1 VTVNCP
7 ALPQGGLLPGASL
20 TCTATDTVTQADLD
34 AGQVVNAAT
43 ATDGTVV
50 SPVETATV
58 TANRSEGV
66 EINKVARSNNF
77 AAVGDILSYEYIVR
91 NTGNVTLT
99 EPVTIAD
106 DKIADVVCP
115 ANPGLVPGATLTCAA
130 DYSVVQSDLDQ
141 GSVTNIA
148 TASVGEFTSA
158 PDTVEITGTQ
168 SPSLSIE
175 KSTTATSISAV
186 GETVSYAYVVTNTG
200 NIVFTSEISVADDK
214 IESVSCPALAE
225 GGLLPGASLTCTA
238 DYTVTQADLDNGGV
252 TNIATASS
260 TLNGETTTSEPD
272 SVTVNADIDRALSV
286 VKTATVTSFVTP
298 GDILSYEYVV
308 TNEGNAT
315 LLSAVTIADDKIA
328 TVTCPAVPAEGIAPG
343 ASLTCEAD
351 YTVTQADVDAGEVT
365 NLATASTVING
376 ETVSSPEVS
385 ETVEADLEPRLSV
398 TKTTLSNRQLF
409 GPIFEVEYALNLEN
423 TGNVTLTNVQL
434 DDDLAEAFAPATV
447 VGTPVIESS
456 DLSLADD
463 YDGVSLIDLLTG
475 TDSLSVG
482 ANGQVNLTARLDI
495 SNGGPAQG
503 NSA

>member
-1 VTVNCP
+1 V
-7 ALPQGGLLPGASL
+7 Q
-20 TCTATDTVTQADLD
+20 
-34 AGQVVNAAT
+34 
-43 ATDGTVV
+43 TVV

-77 AAVGDILSYEYIVR
+77 AAIGDILSYEYIVR

-99 EPVTIAD
+99 EPVTVTD
-106 DKIADVVCP
+106 DKIADVTCP

-130 DYSVVQSDLDQ
+130 DYSVVQSDLDL
-141 GSVTNIA
+141 GTVTNIA

-175 KSTTATSISAV
+175 KSTTASSISA
-186 GETVSYAYVVTNTG
+186 
-200 NIVFTSEISVADDK
+200 SEINVADDK
-214 IESVSCPALAE
+214 IESVSCPALTE
-225 GGLLPGASLTCTA
+225 DGLLPGASLTCAA
-238 DYTVTQADLDNGGV
+238 DYTVTQLDLDNGFV

-260 TLNGETTTSEPD
+260 TLNGELTTSEP
-272 SVTVNADIDRALSV
+272 
-286 VKTATVTSFVTP
+286 SFVTP

-315 LLSAVTIADDKIA
+315 LLSAVTVTDDKIA

-343 ASLTCEAD
+343 ASLTCAAD

-376 ETVSSPEVS
+376 ETVSSPEVT

-423 TGNVTLTNVQL
+423 TGNVTLTDLQL

-456 DLSLADD
+456 DLSLADN
-463 YDGVSLIDLLTG
+463 YDGVSLIDLLRA
-475 TDSLSVG
+475 S
-482 ANGQVNLTARLDI
+482 RLMI
-495 SNGGPAQG
+495 QM
-503 NSA
+503 